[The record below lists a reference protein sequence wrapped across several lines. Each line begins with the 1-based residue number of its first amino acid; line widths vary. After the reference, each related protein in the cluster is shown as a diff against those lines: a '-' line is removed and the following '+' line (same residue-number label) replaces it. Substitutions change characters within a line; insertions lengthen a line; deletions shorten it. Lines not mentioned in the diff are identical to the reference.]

1 MKEEIIDP
9 YSTWSYPVYHLKP
22 EDLPCWFVYGYI
34 YKSVGYISAR
44 GVKYL
49 VYVPNYRVEKQLFKN
64 DNLLVSYKKEIQPVV
79 LGDDFKWY
87 TGYDHVLDGSIIS
100 SFIEAVA
107 KFSDYD
113 ISEIRSMVIKK
124 NDWYH

>member
-1 MKEEIIDP
+1 M
-9 YSTWSYPVYHLKP
+9 
-22 EDLPCWFVYGYI
+22 
-34 YKSVGYISAR
+34 
-44 GVKYL
+44 
-49 VYVPNYRVEKQLFKN
+49 YVPNYRVEKQLFKY
-64 DNLLVSYKKEIQPVV
+64 DNLFVSYKKEIKPVE

>member
-1 MKEEIIDP
+1 MSEND
-9 YSTWSYPVYHLKP
+9 
-22 EDLPCWFVYGYI
+22 
-34 YKSVGYISAR
+34 
-44 GVKYL
+44 YL
-49 VYVPNYRVEKQLFKN
+49 KQLEVEEKN
-64 DNLLVSYKKEIQPVV
+64 AGIKYFTYKNGNDIVNALIKIGFSERELPNFGSFIFDPI
-79 LGDDFKWY
+79 LFRTDENHGIKTKICLSELENGFKWY

>member
-1 MKEEIIDP
+1 MQGFCLIPAIFLAPIIP
-9 YSTWSYPVYHLKP
+9 RMGFYGLKHKAFSIIQ
-22 EDLPCWFVYGYI
+22 DT
-34 YKSVGYISAR
+34 
-44 GVKYL
+44 L

-100 SFIEAVA
+100 SFIEAVPW
-107 KFSDYD
+107 S
-113 ISEIRSMVIKK
+113 R
-124 NDWYH
+124 